1 MEDRDLYA
9 DLGVGRNASE
19 AEIKKAYRKLARK
32 HHPDVNPGDPAAEER
47 FKRVS
52 FAYDVLSDPEKHRRY
67 DEFGV
72 AGLAEGFDA
81 GHARAYQRWSE
92 GTSHSPFSHAG
103 PGARG
108 GFGGGGIEDLLG
120 SLFGRAT
127 GASRRGADSE
137 GEVLIDFLE
146 AVRGGEVR
154 VEMAGPAG
162 SSRALRIKIPAGSDD
177 GTRIRLAGQGEPGP
191 AGQKAGDLYLTL
203 RIRAHPYFERR
214 GDDLELEL
222 PVTLPELIRGGAIR
236 VPTPEGSV
244 SMKIPPRSQNGSRL
258 RLRGKGATRRGKPDR
273 GDLLVTLVARLPEKD
288 APDLDEL
295 ADRLESL
302 YAGQDVRAGMKD
314 ER

>member
-9 DLGVGRNASE
+9 DLGVSRKASE

-32 HHPDVNPGDPAAEER
+32 HHPDVNPGDAAAEER

-52 FAYDVLSDPEKHRRY
+52 FAYDVLSDPDKRRRY

-81 GHARAYQRWSE
+81 ENARAYRRWSE
-92 GTSHSPFSHAG
+92 GTRQSPFSHAG
-103 PGARG
+103 GRHAG
-108 GFGGGGIEDLLG
+108 GFGGGGLEDLLG
-120 SLFGRAT
+120 SLFGR
-127 GASRRGADSE
+127 GSGGPRRGADSE

-154 VEMAGPAG
+154 VEMTAPDGTQ
-162 SSRALRIKIPAGSDD
+162 RTLRIKIPPGADD

-203 RIRAHPYFERR
+203 RIRPHPYFKRR

-222 PVTLPELIRGGAIR
+222 PVTLPELMRGGSIR

-244 SMKIPPRSQNGSRL
+244 SMKIPPRSQNGRRL
-258 RLRGKGATRRGKPDR
+258 RLRGKGATRRSKPGR

-288 APDLDEL
+288 APDLDEI
-295 ADRLESL
+295 ADRLEPL
-302 YAGQDVRAGMKD
+302 YAGQDVRAGLKA